1 MKSKGILIVAV
12 AAGVGAPATLA
23 DPTALPSID
32 ARFGAFGTPDW
43 FQNYVAG
50 FAGPSKV
57 APSGDSAR
65 VVKSEASSSLPLMFS
80 VAGPSNVASGDT
92 TRLMVD
98 PASLGDSPDDPPP
111 AFSTAAPRGSVQPDL
126 VAGPKLTTADRSG
139 TVTPGE
145 GSFDVVVPL
154 PGAGALAAAG
164 LMFVAIRR
172 RRR

>member
-65 VVKSEASSSLPLMFS
+65 VVKSEASSSLPLMLS
-80 VAGPSNVASGDT
+80 VAGPSNVASDDT

-98 PASLGDSPDDPPP
+98 PGGLGDGPDDP
-111 AFSTAAPRGSVQPDL
+111 SKL
-126 VAGPKLTTADRSG
+126 LTTAKPRTTMLPDLLSGPRLTTANRPG
-139 TVTPGE
+139 TVAPPE

-154 PGAGALAAAG
+154 PGAGVLAAAG
-164 LMFVAIRR
+164 LVFVAIRR
-172 RRR
+172 RR